1 MSISTAILFPGQGS
15 QESGMG
21 RDLAESSR
29 EAMDTWKLAERAS
42 GLELRAIY
50 WEGDDAAMADTRAL
64 QPALTVVNLN
74 LWRVL
79 AGKVSPAATAGH
91 SLGEYSSLAAAGV
104 LGMDAVLEL
113 VALRGRLMA
122 EADPEGKG
130 TMAAMLKLSLADA
143 ESAVAEVASATGE
156 MIGIA
161 NYNTPGQYVASGTRA
176 AIAALQDAVK
186 ARKGRAL
193 PLPVSGAFHSPL
205 MKEAAGEMAK
215 ALEKA
220 SWSPAK
226 FAVYPNVTGR
236 ATTDQR
242 ELKSLLLDQMTSSVR
257 WIDTIS
263 AQHTDGVRRFV
274 ECGPKGVLSKMV
286 KPVLDAHPAAPAPDS
301 YSVAVVGNREQV
313 EAFQAS

>member
-1 MSISTAILFPGQGS
+1 MTVLTAILFPGQGS

-21 RDLAESSR
+21 RDLAESSK
-29 EAMDTWKLAERAS
+29 EAMDTWKQAERVS

-79 AGKVSPAATAGH
+79 AGKVSPSATAGH

-104 LGMDAVLEL
+104 LDITAVLEL
-113 VALRGRLMA
+113 VSLRGRLMA

-130 TMAAMLKLSLADA
+130 TMAAILKLSLADA
-143 ESAVAEVASATGE
+143 EDAVREVAVSSSE

-161 NYNTPGQYVASGTRA
+161 NYNTPGQFVASGTKT
-176 AIAALQDAVK
+176 AIIELQEAVK
-186 ARKGRAL
+186 SRKGRAL
-193 PLPVSGAFHSPL
+193 MLPVSGAFHSPL
-205 MKEAAGEMAK
+205 MREAATELGK

-220 SWSPAK
+220 SWSPAR
-226 FAVYPNVTGR
+226 FAVYPNVTGKG
-236 ATTDQR
+236 TTEWR
-242 ELKSLLLDQMTSSVR
+242 ELKNVLLSQMTSSVR

-263 AQHTDGVRRFV
+263 AQYADGIRNFV

-286 KPVLDAHPAAPAPDS
+286 KPILDVYPAVSAPDS
-301 YSVAVVGNREQV
+301 YTVATVANREQA
-313 EAFQAS
+313 ESL

>member
-1 MSISTAILFPGQGS
+1 MTQTAIFFPGQGS

-21 RDLAESSR
+21 RDLAETDR
-29 EAMDTWKLAERAS
+29 EAMDLWKRAETIS
-42 GLELRAIY
+42 KLNLRAIY
-50 WEGDDAAMADTRAL
+50 WDGNDKDMADTRAL

-79 AGKVSPAATAGH
+79 SGKVSPAATAGH

-104 LGMDAVLEL
+104 LSVDSALEL

-130 TMAAMLKLSLADA
+130 TMAAILKLSLEEA
-143 ESAVAEVASATGE
+143 EAAVSEVAASTGE

-161 NYNTPGQYVASGTRA
+161 NYNTPGQYVASGTKI

-205 MKEAAGEMAK
+205 MREAAAEMAK
-215 ALEKA
+215 ALERA
-220 SWSPAK
+220 EWSSAR
-226 FAVYPNVTGR
+226 FAVYPNVTGT
-236 ATTDQR
+236 ATTGADA
-242 ELKSLLLDQMTSSVR
+242 LKKLLLEQMTSPVR
-257 WIDTIS
+257 WIGTVSEQYAAGI
-263 AQHTDGVRRFV
+263 RRFV

-286 KPVLDAHPAAPAPDS
+286 KPILDALTDAPSPES
-301 YSVAVVGNREQV
+301 YAVFAVSSGEQ
-313 EAFQAS
+313 ARNYIQA

>member
-1 MSISTAILFPGQGS
+1 MTIQTAVLFPGQGS

-21 RDLAESSR
+21 RDLAESNR
-29 EAMDTWKLAERAS
+29 EAMDLWKQAEKIS
-42 GLELRAIY
+42 KLDLRAIY
-50 WEGDDAAMADTRAL
+50 WEGDDKAMADTRAL

-74 LWRVL
+74 LWREL
-79 AGKVSPAATAGH
+79 AGKVSPVATAGH

-104 LGMDAVLEL
+104 LGVDATLEL
-113 VALRGRLMA
+113 VSLRGRLMA

-143 ESAVAEVASATGE
+143 ESAVREVAESTGE

-161 NYNTPGQYVASGTRA
+161 NYNTPGQYVASGTKA

-186 ARKGRAL
+186 EKKGRAL

-205 MKEAAGEMAK
+205 MREAATEMAK

-226 FAVYPNVTGR
+226 FAVYPNVTGK
-236 ATTDQR
+236 ATKDAG
-242 ELKSLLLDQMTSSVR
+242 ELKKLLLDQMTSSVR
-257 WIDTIS
+257 WIDTIGS
-263 AQHTDGVRRFV
+263 QYTNGVRRFI

-286 KPVLDAHPAAPAPDS
+286 KPILDNQPEAPAPES
-301 YSVAVVGNREQV
+301 YTVIAIGKAEQAA
-313 EAFQAS
+313 EFQG

>member
-1 MSISTAILFPGQGS
+1 MTIPTAILFPGQGS
-15 QESGMG
+15 QEPGMG

-29 EAMDTWKLAERAS
+29 EAMDTWKQAERAS
-42 GLELRAIY
+42 GLELRSIY
-50 WEGDDAAMADTRAL
+50 WEGDDASMADTRSL

-79 AGKVSPAATAGH
+79 SARISPSATAGH

-104 LGMDAVLEL
+104 LGVDAVLEL
-113 VALRGRLMA
+113 VSLRGRLMA

-143 ESAVAEVASATGE
+143 EAAVAEVASSTGE

-161 NYNTPGQYVASGTRA
+161 NYNTPGQYVASGTKA

-205 MKEAAGEMAK
+205 MKEAATEMTK
-215 ALEKA
+215 ALEKT

-226 FAVYPNVTGR
+226 FAVYPNVTGA

-242 ELKSLLLDQMTSSVR
+242 ALKSLLLDQMTSSVR
-257 WIDTIS
+257 WIDTI
-263 AQHTDGVRRFV
+263 AGQYADGVRRFV

-286 KPVLDAHPAAPAPDS
+286 KPILDAHPAAPAPDS
-301 YSVAVVGNREQV
+301 YTVAVAGSAEQA
-313 EAFQAS
+313 EAFAG

>member
-1 MSISTAILFPGQGS
+1 
-15 QESGMG
+15 MG
-21 RDLAESSR
+21 RDLAEMSR
-29 EAMDTWKLAERAS
+29 EAMDTWKQAERVS
-42 GLELRAIY
+42 GLPLRAIY
-50 WEGDDAAMADTRAL
+50 WEGEDAAMADTRAL

-79 AGKVSPAATAGH
+79 SGKITPAATAGH

-104 LGMDAVLEL
+104 LGVDAVLEL

-143 ESAVAEVASATGE
+143 ESAVAEVASSTGE

-161 NYNTPGQYVASGTRA
+161 NYNTPGQYVASGTKA
-176 AIAALQDAVK
+176 AIAALQETVK

-205 MKEAAGEMAK
+205 MKEAATEMAK

-226 FAVYPNVTGR
+226 FAVYPNVTGK

-242 ELKSLLLDQMTSSVR
+242 ALKSLLLDQMTSSVR
-257 WIDTIS
+257 WIDTI
-263 AQHTDGVRRFV
+263 ACQYADGVRRFV

-286 KPVLDAHPAAPAPDS
+286 KPVLDAQPSAPAPES
-301 YSVAVVGNREQV
+301 YSVAAVGNREQA
-313 EAFQAS
+313 EAF

>member
-1 MSISTAILFPGQGS
+1 MTTTTAILFPGQGS
-15 QESGMG
+15 QEPGMG

-29 EAMDTWKLAERAS
+29 EAMDLWKQAERAS
-42 GLELRAIY
+42 KLELRSIY

-79 AGKVSPAATAGH
+79 ARKVSPAATAGH
-91 SLGEYSSLAAAGV
+91 SLGEYSALAVANV
-104 LGMDAVLEL
+104 LPAEAVLEL

-130 TMAAMLKLSLADA
+130 TMAAVLKLSLADA
-143 ESAVAEVASATGE
+143 ESAVNAVAGTTGE

-161 NYNTPGQYVASGTRA
+161 NYNTPGQYVVSGTRA
-176 AIAALQDAVK
+176 AIAALQEAVK
-186 ARKGRAL
+186 ERKGRAL

-205 MKEAAGEMAK
+205 MREAAVEMAR

-220 SWSPAK
+220 SWSPPR
-226 FAVYPNVTGR
+226 FAVYPNVTGK
-236 ATTDQR
+236 ATTDMR
-242 ELKSLLLDQMTSSVR
+242 ELKRLLLEQMTSSVR
-257 WIDTIS
+257 WLDTVS
-263 AQHTDGVRRFV
+263 NQYRDGVRSFI

-286 KPVLDAHPAAPAPDS
+286 KPILDALPEAPAPES
-301 YSVAVVGNREQV
+301 YTVVSIARAEQ
-313 EAFQAS
+313 A

>member
-1 MSISTAILFPGQGS
+1 MTQPTAILFPGQGS

-29 EAMDTWKLAERAS
+29 EAMDLWKLAERAS

-50 WEGDDAAMADTRAL
+50 WEGGDAAMADTRAL

-104 LGMDAVLEL
+104 LRAETALEL
-113 VALRGRLMA
+113 VSLRGRLMA
-122 EADPEGKG
+122 EADPEGRG
-130 TMAAMLKLSLADA
+130 TMAAILKLALPDA
-143 ESAVAEVASATGE
+143 EAAVAEVAASTGE

-161 NYNTPGQYVASGTRA
+161 NYNTPGQYVASGTKA

-205 MKEAAGEMAK
+205 MEEAAAEMGK
-215 ALEKA
+215 ALEKT

-226 FAVYPNVTGR
+226 FAVYPNVTGT
-236 ATTDQR
+236 ATTDHR
-242 ELKSLLLDQMTSSVR
+242 ELKTLLLRQMTSSVR

-263 AQHTDGVRRFV
+263 SQYADGVRRFV

-286 KPVLDAHPAAPAPDS
+286 KPILDARPDAPSPDS
-301 YSVAVVGNREQV
+301 YAVTAVGNLEQ
-313 EAFQAS
+313 AASFQG

>member
-1 MSISTAILFPGQGS
+1 MTIPTAILFPGQGS

-21 RDLAESSR
+21 RDLAEASR
-29 EAMDTWKLAERAS
+29 EAMDTWKQAERAS
-42 GLELRAIY
+42 GLELRAVY

-74 LWRVL
+74 LWRAL
-79 AGKVSPAATAGH
+79 AAKVSPAATAGH

-104 LGMDAVLEL
+104 LGIDAVLEL

-143 ESAVAEVASATGE
+143 EAAVAEVGASTGE

-161 NYNTPGQYVASGTRA
+161 NYNTPGQYVASGTKA
-176 AIAALQDAVK
+176 AIAALQEAVK
-186 ARKGRAL
+186 TRKGRAL

-205 MKEAAGEMAK
+205 MKEAATEMAK

-242 ELKSLLLDQMTSSVR
+242 ELKKLLLDQMTSSVR
-257 WIDTIS
+257 WIDTIT
-263 AQHTDGVRRFV
+263 AQYTDGVRRFV

-286 KPVLDAHPAAPAPDS
+286 KPILDAHPASPAPES
-301 YSVAVVGNREQV
+301 YTAIAVGSLEQARV
-313 EAFQAS
+313 FMG

>member
-1 MSISTAILFPGQGS
+1 MTIPTAILFPGQGS

-21 RDLAESSR
+21 RDLAEANR
-29 EAMDTWKLAERAS
+29 EALDTWKQAERAS

-50 WEGDDAAMADTRAL
+50 WEGGDSDMADTRAL

-79 AGKVSPAATAGH
+79 SAKASPAATAGH

-104 LGMDAVLEL
+104 LSVDAVLEL

-143 ESAVAEVASATGE
+143 EGAVAEVAAATGE
-156 MIGIA
+156 MIGVA
-161 NYNTPGQYVASGTRA
+161 NYNTPGQYVASGTKA

-205 MKEAAGEMAK
+205 MNEAATEMAK

-226 FAVYPNVTGR
+226 FAVYPNVTGK
-236 ATTDQR
+236 ATTDPR
-242 ELKSLLLDQMTSSVR
+242 ELKKLLLEQMTSSVR
-257 WIDTIS
+257 WIDTIT
-263 AQHTDGVRRFV
+263 AQYSDGVRHFV

-286 KPVLDAHPAAPAPDS
+286 KPILDAHPAAPAPES
-301 YSVAVVGNREQV
+301 YSVAVAGNREQA
-313 EAFQAS
+313 EAFQG

>member
-1 MSISTAILFPGQGS
+1 MTKSTAVLFPGQGS

-21 RDLAESSR
+21 RDLADSSR
-29 EAMDTWKLAERAS
+29 EAMDLWKQAERVS
-42 GLELRAIY
+42 GLELRSIY

-79 AGKVSPAATAGH
+79 AGKISPVATAGH

-104 LGMDAVLEL
+104 LPVSAVLEL
-113 VALRGRLMA
+113 VSLRGRLMA

-130 TMAAMLKLSLADA
+130 AMAAMLKLSLADA
-143 ESAVAEVASATGE
+143 ESAVKEVADTTGE

-161 NYNTPGQYVASGTRA
+161 NYNTPGQYVASGTKA
-176 AIAALQDAVK
+176 AIAALQETVK

-205 MKEAAGEMAK
+205 MREAAAEMAK
-215 ALEKA
+215 ALEKT

-226 FAVYPNVTGR
+226 FAVYPNVTGKG
-236 ATTDQR
+236 TTDMR

-263 AQHTDGVRRFV
+263 SQYADGVRRFV

-286 KPVLDAHPAAPAPDS
+286 KPILDALSAPAAPEICE
-301 YSVAVVGNREQV
+301 VAAV
-313 EAFQAS
+313 EAEQAEAF

>member
-1 MSISTAILFPGQGS
+1 MTAAALLFPGQGS

-21 RDLAESSR
+21 RDLAEANR
-29 EAMDTWKLAERAS
+29 EAMDMWKQAERAS

-50 WEGDDAAMADTRAL
+50 WEGDAAAMADTRAL

-74 LWRVL
+74 LWREL
-79 AGKVSPAATAGH
+79 SGKFSPVATAGH

-104 LGMDAVLEL
+104 LHPAAVLEL

-130 TMAAMLKLSLADA
+130 TMAAVLKLSQADA
-143 ESAVAEVASATGE
+143 EASVAEVAAATGE

-161 NYNTPGQYVASGTRA
+161 NYNTPGQYVVSGTKA
-176 AIAALQDAVK
+176 AIAALQETVK
-186 ARKGRAL
+186 SRKGRAL

-205 MKEAAGEMAK
+205 MREAAQELAV

-226 FAVYPNVTGR
+226 FAVYPNVTGKG
-236 ATTDQR
+236 TTDWR
-242 ELKSLLLDQMTSSVR
+242 ELQSLLLEQMTSSVR
-257 WIDTIS
+257 WIDTIA
-263 AQHTDGVRRFV
+263 AQYADGVRLFV

-286 KPVLDAHPAAPAPDS
+286 KPIVEADATAAPAES
-301 YSVAVVGNREQV
+301 YAVRVVGNAEQ
-313 EAFQAS
+313 AASFSAE

>member
-1 MSISTAILFPGQGS
+1 MPTPTAILFPGQGS

-21 RDLAESSR
+21 RDLAEASR
-29 EAMDTWKLAERAS
+29 EAMDTWKQAERAS

-50 WEGDDAAMADTRAL
+50 WEGEDGAMADTRAL

-79 AGKVSPAATAGH
+79 SGKITPAATAGH

-104 LGMDAVLEL
+104 LGVDAVLEL

-130 TMAAMLKLSLADA
+130 TMAAMLKISLADA
-143 ESAVAEVASATGE
+143 ESAVADVASATGE

-161 NYNTPGQYVASGTRA
+161 NYNTPGQYVASGTKA
-176 AIAALQDAVK
+176 AIAALQEAVK

-205 MKEAAGEMAK
+205 MKEAATEMAK
-215 ALEKA
+215 ALEKT

-263 AQHTDGVRRFV
+263 SQYADGVRRFV

-286 KPVLDAHPAAPAPDS
+286 KPILDAQPSAPAPES
-301 YSVAVVGNREQV
+301 YSVATVGNREQA
-313 EAFQAS
+313 EAF

>member
-1 MSISTAILFPGQGS
+1 MTKSTAVLFPGQGS

-21 RDLAESSR
+21 RDLADSSR
-29 EAMDTWKLAERAS
+29 EAMELWKQAERAS
-42 GLELRAIY
+42 GLDLRAIY

-79 AGKVSPAATAGH
+79 AGKIAPVATAGH
-91 SLGEYSSLAAAGV
+91 SLGEYSSLAVAGV
-104 LGMDAVLEL
+104 LSVDTVLEL
-113 VALRGRLMA
+113 VSLRGRLMA

-143 ESAVAEVASATGE
+143 EDAVKEVAGATGE

-205 MKEAAGEMAK
+205 MKEAATEMAK

-220 SWSPAK
+220 SWSHAK

-236 ATTDQR
+236 ATTDMR

-257 WIDTIS
+257 WIDTVAS
-263 AQHTDGVRRFV
+263 QYADGVRRFV

-286 KPVLDAHPAAPAPDS
+286 KPVLDSLPEAPAPES
-301 YSVAVVGNREQV
+301 YEVVAIGKAEQA
-313 EAFQAS
+313 EAFQG

>member
-1 MSISTAILFPGQGS
+1 MTIQTAVLFPGQGS

-29 EAMDTWKLAERAS
+29 RAMDLWKQAEKIS
-42 GLELRAIY
+42 KLDLRAIY
-50 WEGDDAAMADTRAL
+50 WEGDDKAMADTRAL

-74 LWRVL
+74 LWREL
-79 AGKVSPAATAGH
+79 AEKVSPTATAGH

-104 LGMDAVLEL
+104 LSVDATLEL
-113 VALRGRLMA
+113 VSLRGRLMA

-130 TMAAMLKLSLADA
+130 SMAAMLKLSLADA
-143 ESAVAEVASATGE
+143 ESAVREVAESTGE
-156 MIGIA
+156 KIGIA

-186 ARKGRAL
+186 EKKGRAL

-205 MKEAAGEMAK
+205 MREAATEMAK

-226 FAVYPNVTGR
+226 FAVYPNVTGK
-236 ATTDQR
+236 ATKDAG
-242 ELKSLLLDQMTSSVR
+242 ELKKLLLDQMTSSVR
-257 WIDTIS
+257 WIDTVS
-263 AQHTDGVRRFV
+263 CQYADGVWRFI

-286 KPVLDAHPAAPAPDS
+286 KPILDSLPEAPAPES
-301 YSVAVVGNREQV
+301 YAVVAIGKAKQAAE
-313 EAFQAS
+313 FQG

>member
-1 MSISTAILFPGQGS
+1 MTTPTAILFPGQGS

-21 RDLAESSR
+21 RELAESSR
-29 EAMDTWKLAERAS
+29 EAMDAWKQAERAS

-50 WEGDDAAMADTRAL
+50 WEGDDKAMADTRAL
-64 QPALTVVNLN
+64 QPALTVVNIN

-79 AGKVSPAATAGH
+79 SAKIAPVATAGH
-91 SLGEYSSLAAAGV
+91 SLGEYSSLVAADV
-104 LGMDAVLEL
+104 LPFDTVLEL

-130 TMAAMLKLSLADA
+130 TMAAMLKLSLEDA
-143 ESAVAEVASATGE
+143 ENAVAEVASSTGE

-161 NYNTPGQYVASGTRA
+161 NYNTPGQYVASGTKA

-186 ARKGRAL
+186 SRKGRAL

-205 MKEAAGEMAK
+205 MSEAAKEMAK

-226 FAVYPNVTGR
+226 FAVYPNVTGK

-242 ELKSLLLDQMTSSVR
+242 ELKTLLLEQMTSSVR
-257 WIDTIS
+257 WIDTIT
-263 AQHTDGVRRFV
+263 AQYTDGVRNFV

-286 KPVLDAHPAAPAPDS
+286 KPILDAHPASPAPEG
-301 YSVAVVGNREQV
+301 YAMAVVGNREQA
-313 EAFQAS
+313 EAFQK

>member
-1 MSISTAILFPGQGS
+1 MTVLTAILFPGQGS

-21 RDLAESSR
+21 RDLAESSK
-29 EAMDTWKLAERAS
+29 EAMDTWKQAERVS

-79 AGKVSPAATAGH
+79 AGKVSPSATAGH

-104 LGMDAVLEL
+104 LDITAVLEL
-113 VALRGRLMA
+113 VSLRGRLMA

-130 TMAAMLKLSLADA
+130 TMAAILKLSLADA
-143 ESAVAEVASATGE
+143 EDAVREVAVSSSE

-161 NYNTPGQYVASGTRA
+161 NYNTPGQFVASGTKT
-176 AIAALQDAVK
+176 AIIELQEAVK
-186 ARKGRAL
+186 SRKGRAL
-193 PLPVSGAFHSPL
+193 MLPVSGAFHSPL
-205 MKEAAGEMAK
+205 MREAANELGK

-220 SWSPAK
+220 SWSPAR
-226 FAVYPNVTGR
+226 FAVYPNVTGKG
-236 ATTDQR
+236 TTEWR
-242 ELKSLLLDQMTSSVR
+242 ELKNVLLSQMTSSVR

-263 AQHTDGVRRFV
+263 AQYADGVRNFV

-286 KPVLDAHPAAPAPDS
+286 KPILDVYPAVPAPDS
-301 YSVAVVGNREQV
+301 YTVATVANREQA
-313 EAFQAS
+313 ESL

>member
-1 MSISTAILFPGQGS
+1 MTTTTAILFPGQGS
-15 QESGMG
+15 QDPGMG
-21 RDLAESSR
+21 RDLAEADR
-29 EAMDTWKLAERAS
+29 EAMDLWKQAERAS

-50 WEGDDAAMADTRAL
+50 WEGEASAMADTRAL

-79 AGKVSPAATAGH
+79 AGKVSPSATAGH
-91 SLGEYSSLAAAGV
+91 SLGEYSSLAAASV
-104 LGMDAVLEL
+104 LSTDAVLEL

-130 TMAAMLKLSLADA
+130 TMAAILKLSLADA
-143 ESAVAEVASATGE
+143 ESAVAAVAATGE

-161 NYNTPGQYVASGTRA
+161 NYNTPGQYVASGTKA
-176 AIAALQDAVK
+176 AISALQDEVK
-186 ARKGRAL
+186 ERKGRAL

-205 MKEAAGEMAK
+205 MEEAAREMAR

-226 FAVYPNVTGR
+226 FAVYPNVTGT

-242 ELKSLLLDQMTSSVR
+242 ELKDLLLRQMTSSVR
-257 WIDTIS
+257 WIDTI
-263 AQHTDGVRRFV
+263 ANQYAAGIRAFV
-274 ECGPKGVLSKMV
+274 ECGPKGVLGKMV
-286 KPVLDAHPAAPAPDS
+286 KPILDAAPAAPAPES
-301 YSVAVVGNREQV
+301 YSVVSVGSAEQA
-313 EAFQAS
+313 ESFGG